1 MIFSDYPGHLI
12 AIGMLVL
19 FATILFFL
27 YRSEHVSG
35 AKKWIPLLYLLRFS
49 AIVLLLFII
58 WNPSRPQSIKQ
69 SVRNSV
75 LVFFDTSESMS
86 AEEDSKLNRLDESAK
101 LFEQAFNPADPEGPE
116 YDILGFDRFCYNAS
130 NVESLKRWGS
140 KTNLHDVVATL
151 SRQVLVV
158 PDAGSDAGD
167 MSIAPQVVGAV
178 IFSDGQTDDKDPQAY
193 LPLNNNDLPIAVIG
207 VGSRKKQPDLSV
219 TSIKSPVRVILDTA
233 YHVQAEIGV
242 KYFKGKPVTV
252 ELLKDDYPIS
262 KKQITADQLTDKTT
276 VNFAVGA
283 DTLGRHTLSV
293 RVVGDAKEVNLAN
306 NVRRRDIEVTGSD
319 KVKVFLYSQVAH
331 PCVGKL
337 RQALSRDKKVE
348 LDFSMDAIISSTVAS
363 KARNN
368 IGYKRL
374 PKNSKEFFEY
384 DIIILGPC
392 SMDSFTRDQIDGLY
406 SFVVDRGGGLV
417 ILPGLGK
424 YGPEYWKSKTLR
436 TLLPVTFKS
445 GLTSA
450 LSSGRPGPVRLTTEG
465 LDSNVINEAVL
476 GKYASSI
483 SPYYNDIDKK
493 PATAMFATVGENPF
507 LCTQRIGKGRVCL
520 INTLQLTRW
529 YRADLDGGL
538 LQEFMASV
546 TSHVLPSEN
555 IQSSV
560 KVFANRPDQKPDV
573 VQFQAC
579 VYDNTFSYVSGATVL
594 LDIEG
599 EVIKM
604 SPSKKGHYVADVAD
618 ITEESIVATVQA
630 QRGGVFF
637 GKKTITV
644 DLPMPQTEMDN
655 IDLDRK
661 FLKAFANRINGTY
674 YDTYNVENMAAMF
687 QAKTEG
693 ETYSHMISVWPGWML
708 LFVLCAILT
717 ICWFTRRSVGLV

>member
-12 AIGMLVL
+12 AVGMLVF
-19 FATILFFL
+19 FAAILFFM
-27 YRSEHVSG
+27 YRSEHISG
-35 AKKWIPLLYLLRFS
+35 AKKWVPVLYLLRFS

-58 WNPSRPQSIKQ
+58 WNPSRPQSVKQ

-86 AEEDSKLNRLDESAK
+86 AEEDSKMNRLEESAK
-101 LFEQAFNPADPEGPE
+101 LFEQAFNPAETEGPE

-130 NVESLKRWGS
+130 NIESLKKWGK
-140 KTNLHDVVATL
+140 KTNFHDVVATL
-151 SRQVLVV
+151 SRQTLAV
-158 PDAGSDAGD
+158 PEESGSGD
-167 MSIAPQVVGAV
+167 MSISPKVVGAV
-178 IFSDGQTDDKDPQAY
+178 IFSDGQADDKDPQAY
-193 LPLNNNDLPIAVIG
+193 LPLNNKDLPIAVIG
-207 VGSRKKQPDLSV
+207 VGSRKNQPDLAV
-219 TSIKSPVRVILDTA
+219 TSISSPVRVILDTA

-262 KKQITADQLTDKTT
+262 KKQILADELTDKAT

-293 RVVGDAKEVNLAN
+293 RVVGDAKEINLAN

-331 PCVGKL
+331 PCIGKL

-348 LDFSMDAIISSTVAS
+348 LDFSMDVVISSTVAN

-368 IGYKRL
+368 IGYRPL
-374 PKNSKEFFEY
+374 PKNRKEFFEY
-384 DIIILGPC
+384 DVIILGPC
-392 SMDSFTRDQIDGLY
+392 SMDLFTRDQIDGLY
-406 SFVVDRGGGLV
+406 GFVVDRGGGLV
-417 ILPGLGK
+417 ILPGIGRF
-424 YGPEYWKSKTLR
+424 GPLDWNSKTLR
-436 TLLPVTFKS
+436 TLLPVMFKS

-450 LSSGRPGPVRLTTEG
+450 LLSGKPGPVRLTTEG
-465 LDSNVINEAVL
+465 LDSNVITEAAL
-476 GKYASSI
+476 GKYPGSI
-483 SPYYNDIDKK
+483 TPYYNDIAKK
-493 PATAMFATVGENPF
+493 PATAMFATVGDNPF
-507 LCTQRIGKGRVCL
+507 LCTERIGKGRVCF
-520 INTLQLTRW
+520 INTLQLSRW
-529 YRADLDGGL
+529 YREDLDGGL

-546 TSHVLPSEN
+546 TSHVLPAEN

-560 KVFANRPDQKPDV
+560 KVFANRPDQRPDI

-604 SPSKKGHYVADVAD
+604 SPSKEGHYVADVAD

-661 FLKAFANRINGTY
+661 FLKDFADRINGKY
-674 YDTYNVENMAAMF
+674 YDTYNVENMASMF

-693 ETYSHMISVWPGWML
+693 ETYSHMISVWPGWTL
-708 LFVLCAILT
+708 LGVLCIVLT
-717 ICWFTRRSVGLV
+717 LCWFIRRSVGLV